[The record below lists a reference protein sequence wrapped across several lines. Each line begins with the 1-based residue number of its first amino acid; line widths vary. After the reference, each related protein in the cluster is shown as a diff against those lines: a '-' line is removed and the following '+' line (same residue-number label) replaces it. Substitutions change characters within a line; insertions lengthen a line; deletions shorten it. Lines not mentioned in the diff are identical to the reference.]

1 VELGG
6 ATLVVISSIKFVHIA
21 TAALWWAS
29 AVMMM
34 GQIRMAIDDNG
45 LGLGKLR
52 EHVEW
57 AMNLGRWC
65 GPLTIASGFVMIFA
79 LGGFRA
85 VSPAIH
91 MALVLAIVS
100 VAIEHGFAGK
110 SWREFFFLLENEP
123 QSTSLA
129 DAVTKLTFM
138 NGLQHMFWVCMLIL
152 MVFKDAL
159 R

>member
-1 VELGG
+1 MELGG
-6 ATLVVISSIKFVHIA
+6 ATLVVVSSIKLVHIA
-21 TAALWWAS
+21 AAALWWAS

-45 LGLGKLR
+45 VGLAKTQ

-65 GPLTIASGFVMIFA
+65 GPLTVVSGFVMIFA
-79 LGGFRA
+79 LGGFRY

-91 MALVLAIVS
+91 LALVLAIVS
-100 VAIEHGFAGK
+100 VGIEHGYAGK
-110 SWREFFFLLENEP
+110 SWREFFLLLEHEP
-123 QSTSLA
+123 ESTSLA

-138 NGLQHMFWVCMLIL
+138 NGLQHLFWVCMLFL
-152 MVFKDAL
+152 MVFKDAFV
-159 R
+159 